1 MFVLDQLDKSG
12 ITVQGNKWQFFT
24 DGVMGGRSSGD
35 VVIEKYKNKKCYRM
49 TGNVTTENN
58 GGFIQM
64 RAKIDPSIPVSNY
77 RGVYLN
83 AFGNNHNY
91 SIHIRT
97 SFTVA
102 PWQYYAANFF
112 LSNQWPEIKLTFLKF
127 KKSNFYQPK
136 NLLFH
141 QIKTIGIVAA
151 FDDFYADIAV
161 AEIGFY

>member
-1 MFVLDQLDKSG
+1 MFILDKLDKPG
-12 ITVQGNKWQFFT
+12 TTIQGQRWQFFT
-24 DGVMGGRSSGD
+24 DGVMGGRSSGGTA
-35 VVIEKYKNKKCYRM
+35 IEEYNGKKCYRI

-64 RAKIDPSIPVSNY
+64 RVKIEPPLSSNYY

-83 AFGNNHNY
+83 AFGNNY
-91 SIHIRT
+91 KYAIHIRT
-97 SFTVA
+97 PFTIA
-102 PWQYYAANFF
+102 PWQYYSSSF
-112 LSNQWPEIKLTFLKF
+112 LLKNKWAEIKLPFVNF
-127 KKSNFYQPK
+127 RKSNFYQPK

-161 AEIGFY
+161 SEIGFY